1 MIPAQA
7 LWRPGMKTSV
17 FWIAMMVVITASPAF
32 ANDGQ
37 AIVGVWLTEPD
48 EVDGQAH
55 VEFFEKDG
63 RYFGKITWL
72 EKPLVEEGDDGAVGQ
87 PKLDINN
94 PDPALRD
101 QPIIGLTIVE
111 DFQYKGKNHWV
122 KGTIY
127 DPGNGKKY
135 KSKIWLQEDG
145 SLKVRGFVGVSLLGR
160 NEIWTPV
167 EVAE

>member
-1 MIPAQA
+1 
-7 LWRPGMKTSV
+7 MKESLV
-17 FWIAMMVVITASPAF
+17 WIAMLMLLPGAPVLAD
-32 ANDGQ
+32 DGQ
-37 AIVGVWLTEPD
+37 AIVGAWLTEPD

-55 VEFFEKDG
+55 VEFYEEDG
-63 RYFGKITWL
+63 LYHGKITWL
-72 EKPLVEEGDDGAVGQ
+72 EKPLVEEGDSGTVGE

-111 DFQYKGKNHWV
+111 NFTYKGNNHWV

-135 KSKIWLQEDG
+135 KSKIWLQKDG
-145 SLKVRGFVGVSLLGR
+145 NLKVRGFVGVSLIGR

-167 EVAE
+167 EVSE

>member
-1 MIPAQA
+1 MKRWFVGIVVVA
-7 LWRPGMKTSV
+7 LFAGAPVS
-17 FWIAMMVVITASPAF
+17 

-55 VEFFEKDG
+55 VEFYEKDG
-63 RYFGKITWL
+63 LYHGKITWL
-72 EKPLVEEGDDGAVGQ
+72 EKPLVEEGDGGSVGE
-87 PKLDINN
+87 PKLDVNN

-111 DFQYKGKNHWV
+111 NFAYKGKNHWV

-135 KSKIWLQEDG
+135 KSKIWLKEDG
-145 SLKVRGFVGVSLLGR
+145 NLKVRGFVGVSLLGR

-167 EVAE
+167 EVSE

>member
-1 MIPAQA
+1 MVA
-7 LWRPGMKTSV
+7 LFAGVS
-17 FWIAMMVVITASPAF
+17 ASAD
-32 ANDGQ
+32 DGQ

-55 VEFFEKDG
+55 VEFYQKDG
-63 RYFGKITWL
+63 RYHGKIIWL
-72 EKPLVEEGDDGAVGQ
+72 EKPLVEEGDGGAVGQ

-94 PDPALRD
+94 PDPSRRD

-111 DFQYKGKNHWV
+111 DFLYKGKNQWV

-135 KSKIWLQEDG
+135 KCKIWLRKDG
-145 SLKVRGFVGVSLLGR
+145 NLKVRGFVGVSLIGR

-167 EVAE
+167 KVSD